1 MNRIMK
7 QAAIILVLFGISMAG
22 DPDTWADSGN
32 PFGFETHTHPLEYE
46 FCKKEHGI
54 FRDHG
59 YKCNSAPRSHP
70 DLHEYRLFFV
80 EKVGLCYVEAS
91 TKPGVSHAGFKKDGG
106 YVDIGS
112 YHPRDRVLK
121 QQMKTYLEEIGV
133 EKNDENV
140 KQLLRILESYLSQSS
155 IYGPRF
161 RSGATYVALRDAFR
175 EMKKEW
181 LGANQSDVLSEWTK
195 NLKRIIEKGIRS
207 NSGNMFETFNRQIS
221 KKYGQSATP
230 DPVQDVSDYWKN
242 RSLIE
247 ETEHEISAEYRQ
259 GYDWYQEKGFNG
271 LADVESIRLRLTQSE
286 QKDRVSIYF
295 WLVTFDKC
303 LEEIDA
309 KGGRAF

>member
-1 MNRIMK
+1 MK
-7 QAAIILVLFGISMAG
+7 LTTIVLVLFVVLMTGSLS
-22 DPDTWADSGN
+22 TRADSGN
-32 PFGFETHTHPLEYE
+32 PFGFETNTHPLEHAY
-46 FCKKEHGI
+46 CKKEHGL

-59 YKCNSAPRSHP
+59 YKCNSAPRPHP
-70 DLHEYRLFFV
+70 DLHEYRLLFV
-80 EKVGLCYVEAS
+80 EKVGLCYVAAS
-91 TKPGVSHAGFKKDGG
+91 TKPGVSHVGFKADGG

-155 IYGPRF
+155 IYGPHF

-181 LGANQSDVLSEWTK
+181 LGTVQSDVLSEWTR
-195 NLKRIIEKGIRS
+195 NLKGIIEKGIRS

-221 KKYGQSATP
+221 HKYGQSATP
-230 DPVQDVSDYWKN
+230 DPVEDVNDYWKN

-247 ETEHEISAEYRQ
+247 ETKQKIRAKYME
-259 GYDWYQEKGFNG
+259 GYEWIPEKGFKG
-271 LADVESIRLRLTQSE
+271 LADVERIKLSLEQSGQE
-286 QKDRVSIYF
+286 ERIWIYF

-303 LEEIDA
+303 LEEIEA
-309 KGGRAF
+309 KGDRAF

>member
-1 MNRIMK
+1 MK
-7 QAAIILVLFGISMAG
+7 PACICMVLSLAFLTGISCAEAES
-22 DPDTWADSGN
+22 DN
-32 PFGFETHTHPLEYE
+32 PFGFETDTHPLKYEY
-46 FCKKEHGI
+46 CKKEHGL

-70 DLHEYRLFFV
+70 DLHEYRLLFV
-80 EKVGLCYVEAS
+80 ETVGLCSVGAS
-91 TKPGVSHAGFKKDGG
+91 TEPGAFFPVFERDGG

-112 YHPRDRVLK
+112 YQPRDRVLK

-133 EKNDENV
+133 ENNDENV

-181 LGANQSDVLSEWTK
+181 FGADQSDVLIEWTR
-195 NLKRIIEKGIRS
+195 NLKRVIEKGIRS
-207 NSGNMFETFNRQIS
+207 NSENMFETFKRQIS

-230 DPVQDVSDYWKN
+230 DPVQDVGDYWKA

-247 ETEHEISAEYRQ
+247 ETQQEIRAEYMK
-259 GYDWYQEKGFNG
+259 GYDWNPEKGFNG
-271 LADVESIRLRLTQSE
+271 LADVERIKLTLEQSG
-286 QKDRVSIYF
+286 QKSRVSIYF

-303 LEEIDA
+303 LEEVDA
-309 KGGRAF
+309 KGDRAF